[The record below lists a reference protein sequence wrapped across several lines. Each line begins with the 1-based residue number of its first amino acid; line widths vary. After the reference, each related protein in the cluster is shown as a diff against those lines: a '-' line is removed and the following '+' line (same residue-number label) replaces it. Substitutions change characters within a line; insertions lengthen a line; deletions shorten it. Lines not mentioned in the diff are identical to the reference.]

1 MKKIFSKMIQQKTLL
16 SFVTTEG
23 VVKSSERAYKV
34 VQLLMA
40 M

>member
-1 MKKIFSKMIQQKTLL
+1 MIQQKTLL
-16 SFVTTEG
+16 SFVVTEG

-34 VQLLMA
+34 VQSPIA

>member
-1 MKKIFSKMIQQKTLL
+1 MVQQKTLL
-16 SFVTTEG
+16 SFVKTEG

-34 VQLLMA
+34 VQLPVA